1 MENCRTLHEI
11 CDAVGVTRRAVQG
24 YEKAGLVGATKRNK
38 YGHLLYD
45 EESQKRIA
53 QIKLYQQLGFKVRE
67 IKEFIDAPGAV
78 VKAVLERQVL
88 RLKEERTQMDADI
101 YDLYQEIV
109 KEYEKDWFE
118 SGCKVNIPMLISR
131 RLGINPQLDK

>member
-1 MENCRTLHEI
+1 M
-11 CDAVGVTRRAVQG
+11 
-24 YEKAGLVGATKRNK
+24 VGATKRNK

-118 SGCKVNIPMLISR
+118 IGCKVNIPMLISR